1 MSLLCYQKRT
11 SGFTLIEV
19 MIVVVIIGILAT
31 VAYPAYTRYIQD
43 SRMATAQGDLMELAQ
58 FMERQYS
65 LNNTYVGVTLPFT
78 VSPRDGGTVAYNL
91 SFPAAPTANAY
102 VLRAVPAP
110 GGPQVG
116 HTCGTLTLNQAGVR
130 TPDPATNPRC
140 WR

>member
-1 MSLLCYQKRT
+1 MY
-11 SGFTLIEV
+11 GFTLIEV

-31 VAYPAYTRYIQD
+31 IAYPAYTRYIQD

-65 LNNTYVGVTLPFT
+65 LSNSYAGVADAGDLPFDE
-78 VSPRDGGTVAYNL
+78 SPKDGGTTAYNVTIVTAAN
-91 SFPAAPTANAY
+91 SFTLTATPT
-102 VLRAVPAP
+102 
-110 GGPQVG
+110 GPQVG
-116 HTCGTLTLNQAGVR
+116 HTCGTLTLNHAGVR